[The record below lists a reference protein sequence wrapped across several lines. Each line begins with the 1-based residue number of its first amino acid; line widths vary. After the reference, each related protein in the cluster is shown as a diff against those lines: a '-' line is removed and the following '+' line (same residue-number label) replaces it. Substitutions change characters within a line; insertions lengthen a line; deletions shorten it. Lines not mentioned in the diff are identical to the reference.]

1 MANLLFILLL
11 VFGCADNYELI
22 DEKTRFNKK
31 SGEIEV
37 LEESGKWINKEK
49 SIKEQNYNNNP
60 NNKFSE
66 NNMTYFLL

>member
-1 MANLLFILLL
+1 MTKLFLILLL
-11 VFGCADNYELI
+11 ALGCSDNYELI

-37 LEESGKWINKEK
+37 LEESGEWINKKNEEK
-49 SIKEQNYNNNP
+49 KSNTNP